1 MLDYPANRQNMQ
13 DVKLST
19 FDDIS

>member
-19 FDDIS
+19 FDDIL